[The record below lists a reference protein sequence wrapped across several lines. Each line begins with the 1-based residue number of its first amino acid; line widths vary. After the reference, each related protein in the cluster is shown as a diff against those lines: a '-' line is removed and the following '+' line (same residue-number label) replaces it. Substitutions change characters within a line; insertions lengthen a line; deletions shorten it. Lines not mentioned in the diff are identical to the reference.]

1 MADNGRQRQGSNA
14 LRSTNNAFT
23 IDNLDNGPGAHWQR
37 EADRAVQE
45 AATGIQVIELTSFFE
60 QRRGDN
66 GLSTPSVETLAVTYA
81 LSHRT
86 TLPSRDDQ
94 QSIRIAVMP
103 LDATFYRLAAPL
115 LTDYVYEHADVANT
129 SDRVLLAGPVSCYL
143 DDRFVG
149 GDQVPTVAI
158 GEQFT
163 LGLGIDSTMRTARK
177 LIEKSEKI
185 QGGNRVVTYAYVLS
199 VTNFS
204 DDAAPVRLIDRIPQ
218 ADPPQLKVTLT
229 ATDPPLS
236 KDEKYQ
242 KEQRP
247 QGLLRWDL
255 VAPAN
260 SMSLD
265 AQLVEYEYTLEY
277 AKDRAL
283 RQ

>member
-1 MADNGRQRQGSNA
+1 MTLVVIAILIGPSVFGRAASLWRRVIIHTTAHVMTQPAPATQLRIASYNIAHGRGLAESNWDGGN
-14 LRSTNNAFT
+14 S
-23 IDNLDNGPGAHWQR
+23 
-37 EADRAVQE
+37 ADR
-45 AATGIQVIELTSFFE
+45 LT
-60 QRRGDN
+60 R
-66 GLSTPSVETLAVTYA
+66 
-81 LSHRT
+81 
-86 TLPSRDDQ
+86 
-94 QSIRIAVMP
+94 
-103 LDATFYRLAAPL
+103 LDH
-115 LTDYVYEHADVANT
+115 VYEHADVVNT

-177 LIEKSEKI
+177 LIEKSENI

-260 SMSLD
+260 AVSLD

-277 AKDRAL
+277 AKDRVL